1 MALAIATNNAA
12 LQAAASASSVNR
24 DMETSMAR
32 LSSGLRI
39 NSANDDAAAL
49 YAANETVSERVNAKS
64 VFSEYK
70 CESSVKAM
78 FNTDGCS
85 AISHPGQISEAMG
98 LASVKLPPSSYP
110 VCNLR
115 PKI

>member
-1 MALAIATNNAA
+1 MNNNKQVNNINFMAIP
-12 LQAAASASSVNR
+12 
-24 DMETSMAR
+24 
-32 LSSGLRI
+32 
-39 NSANDDAAAL
+39 ANDDAAAL

-115 PKI
+115 PNINTVFLTYKISNTIF